1 MKKIRVLIMA
11 AVMLIATALSVSA
24 ADRTSFDYEN
34 QKQLLINLGV
44 INENDIA
51 DDTEAVSRAD
61 FVAYAARLIAMP
73 ENPDI
78 SEEYFVDVDSSFWG
92 AKLINSFAQSGYI
105 SVGADRLFE
114 PGEKITAP
122 QAYKIIEC
130 ILGYDAAAQAKGGYP
145 TGYSVV
151 AKNIGLPTVG
161 TEGYLTVRDMVSL
174 LADAG
179 EVPFFE
185 VESIG
190 NNRVTYTDD
199 NDNTI
204 FYIYHNLRTAEGFV
218 SSADGMS
225 FGTSGAGED
234 EICVDGVL
242 YCASEINYPGG
253 YLGREV
259 KILFKDNGSA
269 KGSVYFAAVS
279 SDEHNFEID
288 AKKLDSL
295 DSNYRLTYYTDD
307 NFTKKSG
314 ETLPRSVTVNYNGAV
329 VTTDIRNYFNNIENG
344 YVLLCDADMD
354 GKWEYAL
361 IKDYRDCVVGF
372 TDNAQSVIYDK
383 RSGVSYELDDIK
395 HARIYNAKHERVNLA
410 SVAAGTVVSV
420 AHCGDYIEVVTG
432 SQSISGAIESIGE
445 NGGRVYVTVDGT
457 EYCVNKAYETEF
469 ANNARVGDSCTFLIN
484 AYSEISY
491 VTVGA
496 AQYGFGYLIGL
507 QTKGALDTK
516 VQAKIFGQDG
526 AMHIYDFRDRVKID
540 GKQLDKDADITN
552 ALSEG
557 NKVKIQLIRYKA
569 DENSVISD
577 IDTAELGEGNI
588 YNSLTESIQV
598 DDSSSSP
605 DVQRGFTQGGG
616 ITRVG
621 MANLFNANTVI
632 FWVPSDSVIES
643 GSYDDSQFRV
653 LPQSKFIADI
663 GYTIKAYKT
672 NASHIYQDA
681 AVVYDDG
688 SVPYDSNTNIM
699 LVSKVT
705 NGLNSDG
712 VSAKRITGMR
722 GGAEVSLCVASGFSG
737 TMPDK
742 GDTIAIGTDSR
753 GDINNIVMVYDY
765 SKGGTPT
772 SQGGKWQS
780 DSRFVDSTNF
790 SQKFNCTFGYAVAKD
805 GTAISLSASGSEDV
819 TDYDEVIETKSYKVT
834 VFDGS
839 GREGRVYG
847 GSVADIKDAH
857 SVGAANASRV
867 IVHYRYITVKEII
880 VYK

>member
-1 MKKIRVLIMA
+1 M
-11 AVMLIATALSVSA
+11 
-24 ADRTSFDYEN
+24 
-34 QKQLLINLGV
+34 
-44 INENDIA
+44 
-51 DDTEAVSRAD
+51 
-61 FVAYAARLIAMP
+61 RL
-73 ENPDI
+73 
-78 SEEYFVDVDSSFWG
+78 
-92 AKLINSFAQSGYI
+92 
-105 SVGADRLFE
+105 R
-114 PGEKITAP
+114 
-122 QAYKIIEC
+122 
-130 ILGYDAAAQAKGGYP
+130 
-145 TGYSVV
+145 
-151 AKNIGLPTVG
+151 
-161 TEGYLTVRDMVSL
+161 
-174 LADAG
+174 
-179 EVPFFE
+179 
-185 VESIG
+185 
-190 NNRVTYTDD
+190 
-199 NDNTI
+199 
-204 FYIYHNLRTAEGFV
+204 
-218 SSADGMS
+218 
-225 FGTSGAGED
+225 
-234 EICVDGVL
+234 
-242 YCASEINYPGG
+242 
-253 YLGREV
+253 
-259 KILFKDNGSA
+259 
-269 KGSVYFAAVS
+269 
-279 SDEHNFEID
+279 
-288 AKKLDSL
+288 
-295 DSNYRLTYYTDD
+295 
-307 NFTKKSG
+307 
-314 ETLPRSVTVNYNGAV
+314 
-329 VTTDIRNYFNNIENG
+329 
-344 YVLLCDADMD
+344 
-354 GKWEYAL
+354 
-361 IKDYRDCVVGF
+361 
-372 TDNAQSVIYDK
+372 
-383 RSGVSYELDDIK
+383 
-395 HARIYNAKHERVNLA
+395 

-491 VTVGA
+491 VTVGT

-557 NKVKIQLIRYKA
+557 NKVKIQLIRYKT
-569 DENSVISD
+569 DENSAISD

-588 YNSLTESIQV
+588 YNSLTESVQV

-605 DVQRGFTQGGG
+605 DAQRGFTQGGG
-616 ITRVG
+616 IMRVG

-632 FWVPSDSVIES
+632 FWVPGDSVIES

-653 LPQSKFIADI
+653 LPQSKFISDI

-742 GDTIAIGTDSR
+742 GDTIAIGTDFR

-780 DSRFVDSTNF
+780 DNRFVDSTNF

-805 GTAISLSASGSEDV
+805 GTAISVSASGSEDV

-867 IVHYRYITVKEII
+867 IVHYRYITVKDII